1 MNLSWVYT
9 PAAQG
14 LANQSLSA
22 GAPLSYMPDGTLP
35 APAPAGTGTTASI
48 CIFSNVTDTI
58 VHSHPEDSLVGP
70 VGFITHC
77 P

>member
-1 MNLSWVYT
+1 
-9 PAAQG
+9 
-14 LANQSLSA
+14 
-22 GAPLSYMPDGTLP
+22 MPDGTLP